1 MIARSLLPMA
11 AKKPK
16 EARPGRRPLPLA
28 KVRKRQL
35 SLKFTD
41 AEHQLISE
49 AAELDKDKP
58 HNWGRRMLLIVAELR
73 LAGIP
78 VPSVGAKK

>member
-1 MIARSLLPMA
+1 MA
-11 AKKPK
+11 AKKTK
-16 EARPGRRPLPLA
+16 DVRPGRKPFPVA

-73 LAGIP
+73 IAGVP
-78 VPSVGAKK
+78 VSNVAAKK